1 MVVKGTNYNPSGEQ
15 HPLSKLTKQQVQEI
29 RTRYA
34 QGGISMQAL
43 GAQYDVTASNVCS
56 IVHKYTWR

>member
-1 MVVKGTNYNPSGEQ
+1 
-15 HPLSKLTKQQVQEI
+15 LSKLTKQQVQEI